1 MRHYKVK
8 TKNRVR
14 RPRKKERMRMRKLA
28 QTVLRDGVML
38 TSGKVIEWSDE
49 NKLHQTPAERRFG
62 EILKEIGARQLF
74 RVQQPLY
81 GFIIDFY
88 APKYMLAV
96 EIDGGYHGNA
106 EQEKY
111 DAVRTAKLNRK
122 GIVLVR
128 FKNEEVMQHPEMV
141 MSVVQNKIKNSAL
154 LVKIRSNARGRK
166 FRENK
171 AYKMPEV
178 KEEKKIESK
187 VVLLRRDGN
196 TVRKVILGI

>member
-196 TVRKVILGI
+196 TVRWV